1 MIYCF
6 HLIRFSA
13 LFILFC
19 FIEISLLGCSEN
31 QANGT
36 GSEAGETELALVTF
50 LKSDG
55 TPLAYNRYQVWEM
68 GVDGLM
74 LEESGTLNEKG
85 EVELQRDLKKFRLI
99 ETRSGD
105 SISAMQWIKPGS
117 NSISITAKKSI
128 SLKGN
133 IFRNGKALENVLVQV
148 LDKKTVTDS
157 KGYFEFKELPKGIH
171 YVRIEDQ
178 EESRVLQMNT
188 EHEAGVSLN
197 KIDLEEN
204 EFISI
209 ENFEDWE
216 HAQTLLGKSFGGGW
230 WYICTDS
237 LLGGNSKFIQEE
249 VVESDS
255 SDGGKSLHVIFDLDE
270 ETENHYGVAGFSIGD
285 DFDENGNYSFFDL
298 REASAI
304 SFRAKGTGEIYLQIL
319 KRSELGERD
328 YLNSNPIV
336 LTEEW
341 ANYSISAEDMGI
353 EFTDINS
360 INFMVEN
367 DAEFYLDDIKIEGIS
382 VAVWPSLNLSF

>member
-133 IFRNGKALENVLVQV
+133 IFRNGKALENVLV
-148 LDKKTVTDS
+148 
-157 KGYFEFKELPKGIH
+157 
-171 YVRIEDQ
+171 
-178 EESRVLQMNT
+178 
-188 EHEAGVSLN
+188 
-197 KIDLEEN
+197 
-204 EFISI
+204 
-209 ENFEDWE
+209 
-216 HAQTLLGKSFGGGW
+216 
-230 WYICTDS
+230 YIRT
-237 LLGGNSKFIQEE
+237 NS
-249 VVESDS
+249 
-255 SDGGKSLHVIFDLDE
+255 
-270 ETENHYGVAGFSIGD
+270 
-285 DFDENGNYSFFDL
+285 
-298 REASAI
+298 
-304 SFRAKGTGEIYLQIL
+304 
-319 KRSELGERD
+319 
-328 YLNSNPIV
+328 
-336 LTEEW
+336 
-341 ANYSISAEDMGI
+341 
-353 EFTDINS
+353 
-360 INFMVEN
+360 
-367 DAEFYLDDIKIEGIS
+367 
-382 VAVWPSLNLSF
+382 